1 MFLLTAPTA
10 EPVTLDEAKLAA
22 RIAGSADFDAL
33 IPGLIMAARQIVEQ
47 ETGLQIMAQT
57 WRIELADWPAV
68 DDVLPVHQ
76 ATAAAVTYWNGT
88 AWASLDGA
96 AFVFGSSGVGT
107 AIAPATGLA
116 WPTLGERPVGP
127 RVQIDLTAGAASAVQ
142 VPECVK
148 LYIKALVAWWIDNPS
163 AAAPGNVQP
172 APYLRSLLD
181 PVRLWA

>member
-1 MFLLTAPTA
+1 MILLTAPTT
-10 EPVTLDEAKLAA
+10 EPVTLAEAKLAA
-22 RIAGSADFDAL
+22 RVSGSSMDLL
-33 IPGLIMAARQIVEQ
+33 IPGLITAARELAEQ
-47 ETGLQIMAQT
+47 ETGAKFMVQT
-57 WRIELADWPAV
+57 WRTELVDWPTA

-76 ATAAAVTYWNGT
+76 ATVAAVTYWNGT

-96 AFVFGSSGVGT
+96 AFVFGSSGTGT

-127 RVQIDLTAGAASAVQ
+127 RVRIDLTAGAALAVA

-163 AAAPGNVQP
+163 AAAAGNFQE
-172 APYLRSLLD
+172 APFLRALLD